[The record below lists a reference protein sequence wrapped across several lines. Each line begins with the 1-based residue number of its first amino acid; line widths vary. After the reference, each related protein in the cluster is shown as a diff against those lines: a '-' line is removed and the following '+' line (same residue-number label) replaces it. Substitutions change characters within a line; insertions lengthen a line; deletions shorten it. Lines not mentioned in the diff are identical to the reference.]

1 MTRSR
6 LVKRLT
12 RPGAL
17 LLAATAAGG
26 CAGGPGME
34 ATTVLAYDQ
43 CQGIDTGLT
52 RVSYEDVAGI
62 RGSTLLNM
70 TRSEAQE
77 SAAAPD
83 EAGSAALLVAISRGR
98 QPTPG
103 YSLTLEDA
111 QRVAD
116 KAVLTVRWQTPE
128 SGAVLAQVMTHPCL
142 VVGLP
147 EQGIT
152 EVQAVDQYGDSIGSL
167 AL

>member
-1 MTRSR
+1 MTQSR
-6 LVKRLT
+6 IVER
-12 RPGAL
+12 RACPAAVF
-17 LLAATAAGG
+17 LAAAAASG

-34 ATTVLAYDQ
+34 ATTVLSYDQ
-43 CQGIDTGLT
+43 CRGINAGLT

-70 TRSEAQE
+70 SP
-77 SAAAPD
+77 SGAAADPED
-83 EAGSAALLVAISRGR
+83 AGSPTLLVAISRGR

-111 QRVAD
+111 RRGVD

-147 EQGIT
+147 EQGVSRV
-152 EVQAVDQYGDSIGSL
+152 EAVDQHGDSIGTL
-167 AL
+167 ML